1 MSLAYFDTS
10 ALVKNYVQEAGSARV
25 RELVAAYE
33 FLSSAIAPIELLSA
47 VQRRY
52 RQGEITRPN
61 YNAIVARVK
70 TDRTFWQLVESVPQ
84 VLTKAEEVVV
94 NHNVRTLD
102 AIHLASA
109 LIIQQSLHT
118 PFPFISADERQLAAA
133 RRCKLQTIAVT

>member
-52 RQGEITRPN
+52 RQGEISKPN

-84 VLTKAEEVVV
+84 VLIKAEEVVV
-94 NHNVRTLD
+94 SHHVRTLN

-109 LIIQQSLHT
+109 LIIQQSLST
-118 PFPFISADERQLAAA
+118 TFPFISADERQLAAA
-133 RRCKLQTIAVT
+133 RRCKLQTVAVT